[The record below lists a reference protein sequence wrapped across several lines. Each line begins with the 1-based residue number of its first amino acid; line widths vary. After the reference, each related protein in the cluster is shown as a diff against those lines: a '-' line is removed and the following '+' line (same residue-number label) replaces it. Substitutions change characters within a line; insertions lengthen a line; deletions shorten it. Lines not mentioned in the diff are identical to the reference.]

1 MNSGSDRV
9 GADDGRGMDDSTG
22 VDQLSRVPVQAM
34 FWL

>member
-9 GADDGRGMDDSTG
+9 GADDGLGMDDSTG
-22 VDQLSRVPVQAM
+22 VDHLSRVPVQAM